1 MIEVGSWDT
10 AVVVTVA
17 LSYEQDDE
25 LEPESVVL
33 VVEGFA
39 NGEPLRFVVDT
50 GAGTSSV
57 PNLGALRE
65 LPVSGMSAARGANA
79 TVSGDH
85 IVVVD
90 QLEVGE
96 LTARSV
102 RANRSDPPRR
112 PLLGMDVLGEHR
124 CFFRFSSDRL
134 ELDGPIGARDE
145 DLELVRRGNGSPGV
159 AVDFGSTT
167 VLALWDSGASLTVVD
182 GEFARTHPRIVVTS
196 GSKSSGFDSV
206 GDQVSGT
213 RCIVSECRIGGQ
225 LFGPSAGVVLDLGAL
240 NAVLPSPLNVIIGMP
255 LARRADWLF
264 DFPNDRWH
272 VKPHPSE

>member
-1 MIEVGSWDT
+1 M
-10 AVVVTVA
+10 VTVA